1 MKEHFG
7 DDWRNKEDVLW
18 YKNLLK
24 SNGGE
29 NLNIS
34 KNNETQE
41 AQNEICDYLDEEN
54 AIHI

>member
-7 DDWRNKEDVLW
+7 DDWRNKKDVLW

-54 AIHI
+54 AVHI